1 MTAESILAQCDA
13 LCPNAFTDEEKLRWL
28 WQLDAQTLD
37 ECARYLSDAS
47 FALPKDGYSKQSTLL
62 ICDEYGDVYLKDL
75 LSQIDLANAEFG
87 RYNAS
92 AALFNAA
99 YARYCDHLTRTHAA
113 NVVQKGVIV

>member
-1 MTAESILAQCDA
+1 MTAEHILTQCDA

-37 ECARYLSDAS
+37 ECARYLDAS
-47 FALPKDGYSKQSTLL
+47 FTLPADGYSKQSALL
-62 ICDEYGDVYLKDL
+62 IDDEYGDVYLKYL

-99 YARYCDHLTRTHAA
+99 YARYCDHLTRMCAA
-113 NVVQKGVIV
+113 NVPQKGVIV